1 MYRTEETQESS
12 LWTSSRTLGRERS
25 LNSRLETI
33 EPEDE
38 GMMIS
43 FREKKKDEGR
53 YPQCLIMFGY
63 SGHAEEATRGGQ
75 ERRMDRCMDGLKC
88 VHH

>member
-1 MYRTEETQESS
+1 MNRTEETQESS
-12 LWTSSRTLGRERS
+12 LWTSSITLGQERS

-43 FREKKKDEGR
+43 FREKKDEDC
-53 YPQCLIMFGY
+53 YPRCLIMFGY
-63 SGHAEEATRGGQ
+63 RGHAEEETRGGQ
-75 ERRMDRCMDGLKC
+75 ETRMDRCMDGIKC